1 MCPVIALYIQSKAF
15 HLNSI
20 SLSPPLPL
28 SLSLHAPYD
37 HNRLWRMNRET
48 LEGVVLMLLSKDRM
62 GGMKSLLS
70 E

>member
-20 SLSPPLPL
+20 SLSLP
-28 SLSLHAPYD
+28 LSLHAPYD